1 MSDAHRIP
9 RMVLRRSLNASGQPA
24 SRTVILIALGC
35 SLVASANGPLTAQT
49 PRAEHRVVVATGES
63 DLGSDVE
70 ATLERQVNRL
80 ASAGFEV
87 AAIMG
92 GAAPVIDQLLGRK
105 PYVAGLVDHGGQ
117 IAVVMRRAPDASARR
132 EYRLLHTRGEMNLD
146 EIVSALGGQGFVL
159 AATAHD
165 GPVFHA
171 AFERR
176 DGAAPVS
183 YRVMRN
189 RGRSTWMD
197 QVQKDPVMTSR
208 LRRVVPMALDHALIE
223 LGEAASP
230 AGALEWAN
238 APAFR
243 SDSLES
249 TLNSKAA
256 AGFRVQLVRLR
267 ENTLDVLLVRPAGPA
282 GTPATYDVDDGPW
295 GGPCSRGTLA
305 GAAGYTDGDVYC
317 VAENPGNG
325 VSNRGFDGL
334 LRVRTGATMPL
345 LDVPNCVDRA
355 RLRAP
360 RQAHARIAVA
370 QQLER
375 FLDAKVPDGFRLSRL
390 LAVQKTGDDARL
402 VAFTTNAAVEAVS
415 GPAADTEPVPAL
427 VPDLDGP
434 LSANTA
440 QRQRDVND
448 RLARLRGVENDDV
461 WLDVIDRPEPRS
473 VVLSGCVRT
482 QAAKTDLERAVR
494 TMLPA
499 PFAGYRF
506 RNDVLV
512 ELFK

>member
-1 MSDAHRIP
+1 
-9 RMVLRRSLNASGQPA
+9 MVRRRSLVAVGP
-24 SRTVILIALGC
+24 RTCRSLALITLAGWI
-35 SLVASANGPLTAQT
+35 VAAGGGRGVAQVLHT
-49 PRAEHRVVVATGES
+49 EHRVVVATGES
-63 DLGSDVE
+63 DLESDVE
-70 ATLERQVNRL
+70 ANLQRQVNRL

-117 IAVVMRRAPDASARR
+117 IAVVMRRPAGSLVRR
-132 EYRLLHTRGEMNLD
+132 EYRLLHTRGE
-146 EIVSALGGQGFVL
+146 LGVNELVAPLGAQGVVL

-165 GPVFHA
+165 GKVFHA

-189 RGRSTWMD
+189 RGRTSWMV
-197 QVQKDPVMTSR
+197 QVQKDPAMTSR

-223 LGEAASP
+223 LGDEASP

-238 APAFR
+238 TPAFR
-243 SDSLES
+243 SESLES

-267 ENTLDVLLVRPAGPA
+267 ENTLDVLLVRPAGPT
-282 GTPATYDVDDGPW
+282 GSGVSYDVDDGPW
-295 GGPCSRGTLA
+295 GGPCGRGTLA
-305 GAAGYTDGDVYC
+305 GADGYTDGDVYC
-317 VAENPGNG
+317 VAENPGSG
-325 VSNRGFDGL
+325 VSTRGFDGL

-345 LDVPNCVDRA
+345 VDVPSCVDRA

-360 RQAHARIAVA
+360 RPAHARIAVA

-375 FLDAKVPDGFRLSRL
+375 FLDAKVPDGFRLTRL

-402 VAFTTNAAVEAVS
+402 VAFTTNAAAEAVS

-440 QRQRDVND
+440 QRQRDLNEL
-448 RLARLRGVENDDV
+448 LARVRGVQNEDA
-461 WLDVIDRPEPRS
+461 WLDVLESPGQRS
-473 VVLSGCVRT
+473 VVLSGCVTT
-482 QAAKTDLERAVR
+482 QTAKLELERAVR
-494 TMLPA
+494 NLLPA
-499 PFAGYRF
+499 RFMDYRF
-506 RNDVLV
+506 RNDVIV

>member
-1 MSDAHRIP
+1 M
-9 RMVLRRSLNASGQPA
+9 
-24 SRTVILIALGC
+24 
-35 SLVASANGPLTAQT
+35 
-49 PRAEHRVVVATGES
+49 VVATGES
-63 DLGSDVE
+63 DFDSDVE
-70 ATLERQVNRL
+70 ANLERQVNRL
-80 ASAGFEV
+80 ARAGFEV

-92 GAAPVIDQLLGRK
+92 GASPVIDQLLGRK
-105 PYVAGLVDHGGQ
+105 PYVAGVVDHGGQ
-117 IAVVMRRAPDASARR
+117 IAVVMRRSEGTLVRR
-132 EYRLLHTRGEMNLD
+132 EYRLLHTRGELNLD
-146 EIVSALGGQGFVL
+146 EIVAPLGAQGFVL

-165 GPVFHA
+165 RPVFHA

-176 DGAAPVS
+176 ESATPVT

-189 RGRSTWMD
+189 RGRNTWMD
-197 QVQKDPVMTSR
+197 QVQKDPAMTSR

-223 LGEAASP
+223 LGEEASP

-238 APAFR
+238 TPAFR

-282 GTPATYDVDDGPW
+282 VPAVTYDVDDGPW

-305 GAAGYTDGDVYC
+305 GADGYSDGDVYC

-334 LRVRTGATMPL
+334 LRVRTGATTPL

-360 RQAHARIAVA
+360 RPAHARIAVA

-402 VAFTTNAAVEAVS
+402 VAFTSNAPAEPVS
-415 GPAADTEPVPAL
+415 GPAADTEPMPPL

-440 QRQRDVND
+440 QRQRDLND
-448 RLARLRGVENDDV
+448 RLARLRGVENEDA
-461 WLDVIDRPEPRS
+461 WLDVIDRPEPRG

-482 QAAKTDLERAVR
+482 QSAKTDLERAVR
-494 TMLPA
+494 AMLPA

-506 RNDVLV
+506 RNDVIV

>member
-1 MSDAHRIP
+1 MSGAHRIP
-9 RMVLRRSLNASGQPA
+9 RMVLRRSPVVAGRRVFRARALLALAGWLVTSG
-24 SRTVILIALGC
+24 S
-35 SLVASANGPLTAQT
+35 SPLTAQA
-49 PRAEHRVVVATGES
+49 PRTEHRVVVATGES
-63 DLGSDVE
+63 DLESDVE
-70 ATLERQVNRL
+70 ANLERQVNRL

-87 AAIMG
+87 AAILG
-92 GAAPVIDQLLGRK
+92 GAAPVIDQLLSRK

-117 IAVVMRRAPDASARR
+117 IVVVMRRSAGTLVRR
-132 EYRLLHTRGEMNLD
+132 EYRLLHTRGQLGVEK
-146 EIVSALGGQGFVL
+146 IVTLLGAEGFVL

-165 GPVFHA
+165 GAVFHA

-176 DGAAPVS
+176 DDATPVE
-183 YRVMRN
+183 YRVVRN
-189 RGRSTWMD
+189 HGRSSWMD
-197 QVQKDPVMTSR
+197 QVQKDPAMTSR

-223 LGEAASP
+223 LGDETSP

-238 APAFR
+238 TAAFR
-243 SDSLES
+243 SESLES

-282 GTPATYDVDDGPW
+282 GPAATYDVDDGPW
-295 GGPCSRGTLA
+295 GGPCSRGALA
-305 GAAGYTDGDVYC
+305 GADGYTDGDVYC

-345 LDVPNCVDRA
+345 LGVPSCVDRA

-360 RQAHARIAVA
+360 RPAHARIAVA

-375 FLDAKVPDGFRLSRL
+375 FLDAKVPDGFRLTRL

-402 VAFTTNAAVEAVS
+402 VAFTTNAPAQVVS
-415 GPAADTEPVPAL
+415 GPAADTEPVPPL

-440 QRQRDVND
+440 ERQRDLND
-448 RLARLRGVENDDV
+448 RLARVRGVQNEDT
-461 WLDVIDRPEPRS
+461 WLDVLESPGQRS
-473 VVLSGCVRT
+473 VVLSGCVTT
-482 QAAKTDLERAVR
+482 QTAKLELERAVR
-494 TMLPA
+494 NLLPA
-499 PFAGYRF
+499 RFMDYRF

-512 ELFK
+512 ELFR

>member
-1 MSDAHRIP
+1 MSDARRIP
-9 RMVLRRSLNASGQPA
+9 RMALRRS
-24 SRTVILIALGC
+24 TIALLGRAFRSVLLAGLGC
-35 SLVASANGPLTAQT
+35 WLAVAGAGPLGAQART
-49 PRAEHRVVVATGES
+49 AEHRVVVATGES
-63 DLGSDVE
+63 DLDSDVE
-70 ATLERQVNRL
+70 ASLQRQVNRL
-80 ASAGFEV
+80 AAAGFEV

-117 IAVVMRRAPDASARR
+117 IVVVMRRTADPAVRR
-132 EYRLLHTRGEMNLD
+132 EYRLLHTRGELNLD
-146 EIVSALGGQGFVL
+146 EIVSPLGAQGFVL

-176 DGAAPVS
+176 GVATPVS
-183 YRVMRN
+183 YRVVRN
-189 RGRSTWMD
+189 RGRNSWMD
-197 QVQKDPVMTSR
+197 QVQKDPAMTSR
-208 LRRVVPMALDHALIE
+208 LRRVVPMALDHALVE
-223 LGEAASP
+223 LGDETSP

-238 APAFR
+238 TPAFR
-243 SDSLES
+243 SDSLEA

-282 GTPATYDVDDGPW
+282 GAAASYDVDDGPW
-295 GGPCSRGTLA
+295 GGPCSRGTLV
-305 GAAGYTDGDVYC
+305 GAAGYTDGEVYC

-345 LDVPNCVDRA
+345 LDVPSCVDRA
-355 RLRAP
+355 RLRGP
-360 RQAHARIAVA
+360 RPAHARIAVA

-375 FLDAKVPDGFRLSRL
+375 FLDAKVPAGFRLTRL
-390 LAVQKTGDDARL
+390 LAVPKAGDDARL
-402 VAFTTNAAVEAVS
+402 VAFTSNAPVASTS
-415 GPAADTEPVPAL
+415 GPPSDTEPVPPL
-427 VPDLDGP
+427 VPELDGP

-440 QRQRDVND
+440 QRQRDLNE
-448 RLARLRGVENDDV
+448 RLARLTGVENEDA
-461 WLDVIDRPEPRS
+461 WLDVIDRPEPRG

-482 QAAKTDLERAVR
+482 QSAKTDLERAVR
-494 TMLPA
+494 LMLPA

-506 RNDVLV
+506 RSDVIV
-512 ELFK
+512 ELFR